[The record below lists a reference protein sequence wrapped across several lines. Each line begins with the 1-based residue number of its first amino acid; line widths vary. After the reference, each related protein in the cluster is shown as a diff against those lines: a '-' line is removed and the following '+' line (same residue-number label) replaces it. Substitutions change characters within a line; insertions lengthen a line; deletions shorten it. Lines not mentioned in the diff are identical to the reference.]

1 MWQRIMGFNTNQA
14 EDRRFM
20 RYCLLNVLILLCR
33 KIEPHFIDAMVFVC
47 IHSYSA
53 QAYRDNGRIAIDSQE
68 LAQALWMNAG
78 IRDIMNS
85 VKFEGKEALGLNSNI
100 RFYRYGK
107 GQRFGRHVDD
117 SVEVS
122 PNGVTKY
129 TLLIYLSDVVGGE
142 TVFYNHRGRKVV
154 AVCPKPGR
162 VLLHRHGNECLE
174 HEALP
179 VVEGTKYV
187 LRSDVIFPS

>member
-1 MWQRIMGFNTNQA
+1 
-14 EDRRFM
+14 
-20 RYCLLNVLILLCR
+20 
-33 KIEPHFIDAMVFVC
+33 MVSVC
-47 IHSYSA
+47 IHSHSA

-68 LAQALWMNAG
+68 LARALWMNAG

-85 VKFEGKEALGLNSNI
+85 VKLGCNEALGLNSNI

-107 GQRFGRHVDD
+107 GQRFGRHVDE
-117 SVEVS
+117 SVEAF
-122 PNGVTKY
+122 PDGVTKY
-129 TLLIYLSDVVGGE
+129 TLLIYLSDLMGGE
-142 TVFYNHRGRKVV
+142 TVFYNHRGRQVV

-162 VLLHRHGNECLE
+162 VLLHRHGDECLE